1 MAQDCNLNIESLTI
15 CGLRGGQ
22 AEWLLWVIKG
32 GHWQRE
38 NKISRQPNNIS
49 IGRLSIN
56 LAEPDLRF
64 AGRATETGYPLD
76 MFIWQMVNLHI
87 SSVYS
92 AFLSI
97 HIMSINELCTNK
109 KKTLSTNLLL
119 QGINLSRLKRR
130 FRTICIVEIWV
141 ANLITFDG
149 MCWFVRRI
157 ASQCHQLT
165 ITVDDMNAVYPK
177 WNPITKTS
185 YKYTNKALQKLRRR
199 DGPKSDNNI
208 SR

>member
-38 NKISRQPNNIS
+38 NRISRQPNNIS

-119 QGINLSRLKRR
+119 QGIHLSRLKRR
-130 FRTICIVEIWV
+130 FRTISIVEIWV

>member
-38 NKISRQPNNIS
+38 NRISRQPNNIS

-87 SSVYS
+87 SPVYS

-119 QGINLSRLKRR
+119 QGIHLSRLKRR
-130 FRTICIVEIWV
+130 FRTICHSWDMGCQFDHFWWHV
-141 ANLITFDG
+141 LI
-149 MCWFVRRI
+149 C
-157 ASQCHQLT
+157 
-165 ITVDDMNAVYPK
+165 PK
-177 WNPITKTS
+177 NS
-185 YKYTNKALQKLRRR
+185 
-199 DGPKSDNNI
+199 
-208 SR
+208 

>member
-38 NKISRQPNNIS
+38 NRISRQPNKIS

-119 QGINLSRLKRR
+119 QGIHLSRLKRR
-130 FRTICIVEIWV
+130 FRTIFHSWDMGCQFDHFWWHV
-141 ANLITFDG
+141 LI
-149 MCWFVRRI
+149 C
-157 ASQCHQLT
+157 
-165 ITVDDMNAVYPK
+165 PK
-177 WNPITKTS
+177 NS
-185 YKYTNKALQKLRRR
+185 
-199 DGPKSDNNI
+199 
-208 SR
+208 